1 MTKSK
6 DIRELELYIHI
17 PFCVR
22 KCKYCDFLSAPATAQ
37 VQNAYMEALAQEIR
51 AAKKQDCIVVSIFIG
66 GGTPSAVEAHLIAGI
81 MDAVRESFVIA
92 EDAEVSME
100 MNPGTVTEESLA
112 VYRRAGVNRL
122 SLGLQS
128 TNDAKLQVLGRIH
141 SYEQFLDTYSKVRN
155 AGFDNVNVD
164 LMSALPGQTLSDW
177 EENLNQILS
186 LSPQPEHISAYS
198 LIVEEGTPFYDLYE
212 KGKLDLPD
220 EDTEREMYWKTAQ
233 ILKKAG
239 YEQYEISNYA
249 KEGFACR
256 HNCGYWTRRDYL
268 GFGIGAAS
276 LYNNTRFHNTSDL
289 QAYIYNPLNCREDI
303 QFLTLREQMDE
314 TIFLGLRMLQG
325 VDTKHFQ
332 DNFGV
337 TVEEIY
343 NSQIQESIAQ
353 GLLAY
358 KDGSIVLTERGL
370 DLSNYVMAK
379 FLEDSE

>member
-1 MTKSK
+1 MTRSK
-6 DIRELELYIHI
+6 NIRELELYIHI

-37 VQNAYMEALAQEIR
+37 VQNAYMEALVQEIK
-51 AAKKQDCIVVSIFIG
+51 AASIPDCLVVSIFIG
-66 GGTPSAVEAHLIAGI
+66 GGTPSAVEAHLIARVLET
-81 MDAVRESFVIA
+81 VRENFVLA
-92 EDAEVSME
+92 EDAEISME
-100 MNPGTVTEESLA
+100 MNPGTVTEESLLI
-112 VYRRAGVNRL
+112 YRRAGINRL

-128 TNDAKLQVLGRIH
+128 ANDAELQVLGRIH
-141 SYEQFLDTYSKVRN
+141 SYEQFLDTYAKVRE

-177 EENLNQILS
+177 EENLNRILS

-198 LIVEEGTPFYDLYE
+198 LIVEEGTPFYEMYE

-220 EDTEREMYWKTAQ
+220 EDTEREMYWKTAE
-233 ILKKAG
+233 ILKIAG

-249 KEGFACR
+249 KAGFACR

-276 LYNNTRFHNTSDL
+276 LYNNTRFHNTNSL
-289 QAYIYNPLNCREDI
+289 QTYLNNPCESREDI
-303 QFLTLREQMDE
+303 QPLTPREQMDE
-314 TIFLGLRMLQG
+314 TIFLGLRMLKG
-325 VDTKHFQ
+325 VDITRFQ
-332 DNFGV
+332 ETFGV
-337 TVEEIY
+337 AIEEIY
-343 NSQIQESIAQ
+343 ADQIQESIAQ

-358 KDGSIVLTERGL
+358 KDDNIVLTERGL

-379 FLEDSE
+379 FLEDNE